1 MSKLFFISED
11 EKNRIINLHESATKN
26 HYLSEQIVSN
36 YDNTYDYKK
45 EGNKYYYKSK
55 KTNNWIEAS
64 GDGLDAIKSKVFKN
78 TTTTT
83 NNIKKDSSK
92 VSKFTKPDYNVGVVK
107 DTFKNQYYD
116 TVLPKKVKIDLKSLE
131 QTQKEIGKI
140 SEKTYKQ
147 LNQLKNKGE
156 LKNDSFIIVNKD
168 GAVASLFG
176 KNYKFIINSAITTG
190 QEKDKGVGKDVENN
204 KHKQWMID
212 SIEYFKKNP
221 KSKDGVK
228 INNWLTKY
236 KNKTGL
242 INKDNSIN
250 FPVYLTLMG
259 IKSIEEFPYS
269 FAGRTDYGKNVTP
282 SGIYGIGTGEDVKGY
297 AGAGSENAFPLIDPD
312 SAGTLVPAIH
322 GYAGNKRG
330 DLINKFSKQDINTSK
345 DLSRAGAGCINVT
358 PEFLSNMRKYN
369 PSYVIILPDTGGVVD
384 VKVTTFQN
392 FKVKLTQLG
401 GKCVKSIS
409 NLFT

>member
-250 FPVYLTLMG
+250 YPVYLTLMG